1 MIVSVHYCFINFK
14 STVTDILEAEI
25 MLPLKESLKNSDNAR
40 HREVNFHQLI
50 LNVLRVKNVCI

>member
-1 MIVSVHYCFINFK
+1 
-14 STVTDILEAEI
+14 